1 MIQESI
7 YGNYHDILE
16 DIKDNM
22 ISRINEY
29 TKEEFDKTG
38 IKIHEHLIAR
48 VKEEESMRENAG
60 VKMFLKHLCPH

>member
-29 TKEEFDKTG
+29 TKEELDKTG

-48 VKEEESMRENAG
+48 VKMPA
-60 VKMFLKHLCPH
+60 

>member
-22 ISRINEY
+22 ISRIMNIQ
-29 TKEEFDKTG
+29 KKNW
-38 IKIHEHLIAR
+38 IKQASKYMNI
-48 VKEEESMRENAG
+48 SSQG
-60 VKMFLKHLCPH
+60 